1 MSVTT
6 LSVLASAVFLLR
18 LLPQPVR
25 LFRSGVA
32 EGVSPMAA
40 YNAVLV
46 AFAWLYYGIEQRLV
60 VVWLVS
66 VLALIPGLW
75 QSALLVRRTR
85 KVDVLGAGAWALA
98 LVVAFAVGHFGA
110 LLGLGVIVSTG
121 PQVVEVLRSDDVSG
135 VATATWWISILDA
148 ALWGLY
154 GVALGDGPLIGY
166 GVILVVCSVVVLVR
180 LAVVR
185 RQAPHVPPHHTAHGT
200 DPVSAL

>member
-1 MSVTT
+1 VSETT
-6 LSVLASAVFLLR
+6 LAVLASAVFLLR

-40 YNAVLV
+40 FNAVLV
-46 AFAWLYYGIEQRLV
+46 AFAWLYYGLEQRLP
-60 VVWLVS
+60 VVWIVS
-66 VLALIPGLW
+66 VLALVPGVW
-75 QSALLVRRTR
+75 QSALLLRRTR
-85 KVDVLGAGAWALA
+85 RVDVLGAGAWALA
-98 LVVAFAVGHFGA
+98 LLVAFAAGHFGA
-110 LLGLGVIVSTG
+110 VLGLGVVVSTG

-135 VATATWWISILDA
+135 VAPSTWWISILDA
-148 ALWGLY
+148 VLWGLY

-166 GVILVVCSVVVLVR
+166 GVVLSTCSVVVLVR

-185 RQAPHVPPHHTAHGT
+185 RRPASVPPHHVAHGT